1 MKIDYEQL
9 SELYDKTCRTKNVQY
24 SYGTAGF
31 RTLAKNLDT
40 VMFTTG
46 ILAILRSLKLQG
58 QYVGVMITAS
68 HNPYQDNGCLLYTS
82 RCV

>member
-1 MKIDYEQL
+1 LLFFFSFNVNQL
-9 SELYDKTCRTKNVQY
+9 HIQPIGFLSF

-40 VMFTTG
+40 VMFSTG
-46 ILAILRSLKLQG
+46 ILAVLRSLKLQG

-68 HNPYQDNGCLLYTS
+68 HNP
-82 RCV
+82 